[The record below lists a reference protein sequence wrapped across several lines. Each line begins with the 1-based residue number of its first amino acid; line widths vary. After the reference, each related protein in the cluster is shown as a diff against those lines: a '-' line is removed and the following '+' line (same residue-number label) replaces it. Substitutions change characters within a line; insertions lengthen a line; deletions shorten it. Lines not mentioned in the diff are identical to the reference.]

1 MRHYE
6 LVVILSPMLNQEQS
20 ADAWGRIKGF
30 INNRDS
36 DIFHEENWGTRRLAY
51 SIRKGPYHF
60 LEGTYHLT
68 RFSTES
74 PFNRELET
82 FLRLDEQVLRSL
94 LVVTGPPQPTPE
106 PPPVVEQAATEEP
119 TDEADA
125 VTTDAD
131 AEFPAAVAEAVEA
144 EDAVAAEPVAE
155 APAPAEAAVEA
166 EDAVAAEPVAEAPAP
181 AEAAVEAEDTVAAE
195 SAAEASTADE
205 EPVAEAP
212 APAEAAVEEAADET
226 PESVESPEQ
235 EQVQA

>member
-30 INNRDS
+30 INNRDA

-68 RFSTES
+68 RFSTET

-94 LVVTGPPQPTPE
+94 LVVTDPPQPTPE
-106 PPPVVEQAATEEP
+106 PSPVMEQAATEE
-119 TDEADA
+119 A
-125 VTTDAD
+125 
-131 AEFPAAVAEAVEA
+131 
-144 EDAVAAEPVAE
+144 AAETATAPEEAPSE
-155 APAPAEAAVEA
+155 APAPAEN
-166 EDAVAAEPVAEAPAP
+166 
-181 AEAAVEAEDTVAAE
+181 
-195 SAAEASTADE
+195 AAEAVVAEPAE
-205 EPVAEAP
+205 EAPVAPEGP
-212 APAEAAVEEAADET
+212 ATESNETAQDVVEENSGET
-226 PESVESPEQ
+226 PETVESPEP
-235 EQVQA
+235 EQAQA

>member
-166 EDAVAAEPVAEAPAP
+166 EDAVAAE
-181 AEAAVEAEDTVAAE
+181 

>member
-30 INNRDS
+30 INNRDG

-94 LVVTGPPQPTPE
+94 VVVTDPPQPTPE
-106 PPPVVEQAATEEP
+106 PPPVVEQAATAEVSTEATAVAEDAAAEAPPSVEEP
-119 TDEADA
+119 ADA
-125 VTTDAD
+125 VVD
-131 AEFPAAVAEAVEA
+131 EPAAEAPA
-144 EDAVAAEPVAE
+144 AAEEPAAE
-155 APAPAEAAVEA
+155 APAPPEGE
-166 EDAVAAEPVAEAPAP
+166 
-181 AEAAVEAEDTVAAE
+181 
-195 SAAEASTADE
+195 
-205 EPVAEAP
+205 
-212 APAEAAVEEAADET
+212 VEEAAGET
-226 PESVESPEQ
+226 PEPVESPEP
-235 EQVQA
+235 EQAQA

>member
-1 MRHYE
+1 
-6 LVVILSPMLNQEQS
+6 MLNQEQS

-131 AEFPAAVAEAVEA
+131 AEFPAAVAEAVEV

-166 EDAVAAEPVAEAPAP
+166 EDA
-181 AEAAVEAEDTVAAE
+181 VAAE

>member
-144 EDAVAAEPVAE
+144 EDAVAAKPVAE

-166 EDAVAAEPVAEAPAP
+166 EDAVAAES
-181 AEAAVEAEDTVAAE
+181 T
-195 SAAEASTADE
+195 AEASTADE